1 MRIKD
6 EEDLLIKRMDVLEDK
21 LAIATKAL
29 YEIGES
35 YDPNY
40 LEPRKY
46 WEIDNDLD
54 NVFYEG
60 CMYGAN
66 DIRGRGIGWRAGVKL
81 GILCNP
87 MAEVV
92 SDNKD

>member
-6 EEDLLIKRMDVLEDK
+6 EEDLLIKRIDVLEDK

-29 YEIGES
+29 FEIGQS
-35 YDPNY
+35 YDPDY
-40 LEPRKY
+40 IEPRKY

-54 NVFYEG
+54 DAFYEG

-66 DIRGRGIGWRAGVKL
+66 NIRGIGWQACIKL
-81 GILCNP
+81 NILRNP